1 MPTWLLLATGNS
13 FVSAR
18 CSRQSFDAL
27 RQLYQTGSMH
37 ATKDASEQSRIL
49 CDSADFARIITGLN
63 HHHGGRNRAIM
74 AQGDADVG
82 DRTQVISLE
91 RRRCVTTQRHMRH
104 TARIIENL
112 NLAPREIIQR
122 GRERRTPQKITPR
135 FKERLFAGPF
145 GGQMD
150 SFAIVFWRAR
160 SAACRTSRTENR
172 ARICEPGCPNC
183 SANAATSTT
192 SCPKPNVFM
201 VPIVHRFARKF
212 HVPSKL
218 SSNSISRG

>member
-1 MPTWLLLATGNS
+1 
-13 FVSAR
+13 
-18 CSRQSFDAL
+18 
-27 RQLYQTGSMH
+27 
-37 ATKDASEQSRIL
+37 
-49 CDSADFARIITGLN
+49 
-63 HHHGGRNRAIM
+63 M

-122 GRERRTPQKITPR
+122 ERERRTPQKITPR

-150 SFAIVFWRAR
+150 SFAIVFLACAVRRLPYLAHGKQSTHMRAR
-160 SAACRTSRTENR
+160 LSQLFSECGHIHHVMPQTKCVHGSHCPPLR
-172 ARICEPGCPNC
+172 AQ
-183 SANAATSTT
+183 
-192 SCPKPNVFM
+192 
-201 VPIVHRFARKF
+201 VPH
-212 HVPSKL
+212 
-218 SSNSISRG
+218 SIKIEF